1 MGAGGPGLISGIRR
15 VRVLVSS
22 RPGSPH
28 DDLHMMLSLPS
39 GYILPGAWT
48 ARGLCED
55 VEVGKRMKMYCRTS

>member
-22 RPGSPH
+22 RPGSPY

-39 GYILPGAWT
+39 GYILPGVWT
-48 ARGLCED
+48 ARGL
-55 VEVGKRMKMYCRTS
+55 